1 MEHNLRQ
8 CWKIGGVE
16 IPSRLVLAP
25 MAGVSVQA
33 FRRQARRFG
42 VGLVWS
48 EMVSAAGLQHG
59 SRRTLDY
66 LRIGADEHPLAVQ
79 VFGSEPTQMAE
90 AARMAEATGADIVDL
105 NLGCPV
111 RKVMAS
117 GAGAALLEQPQLACR
132 IVEAMASAAS
142 VPVTVKLRS
151 GIEPGSRAC
160 IELGPKLAAAGAQ
173 ALVLH
178 PRAQRQMY
186 GGSADHS
193 LTTELASLV
202 EIPVIASGDIRSS
215 EQARALIASGAAAVM
230 VGRAAQGNPWLL
242 SEILSGEELEP
253 SQAEVAAELIHF
265 MREVARELGE
275 RRAQSFL
282 KKFYGW
288 YLRRGRFPRQL
299 RRELVE
305 AGTLAQTE
313 RLLLAAAPGAEE
325 LLERLES
332 ELPKTTETAL
342 PSDRSFR
349 RQLESPPHV
358 D

>member
-1 MEHNLRQ
+1 MKPDLRQ
-8 CWKIGGVE
+8 CWMIGDVE

-25 MAGVSVQA
+25 MAGVSVRA

-66 LRIGADEHPLAVQ
+66 LGVGSDEHPLAVQ
-79 VFGSEPTQMAE
+79 IFGSEPTQMAE
-90 AARMAEATGADIVDL
+90 AARMAEAAGADLVDL

-132 IVEAMASAAS
+132 IVEEMAAATS
-142 VPVTVKLRS
+142 IPVTAKLRS

-160 IELGPKLAAAGAQ
+160 IELGPQLVAAGAQ

-186 GGSADHS
+186 GGQADHS
-193 LTTELASLV
+193 LTAELASLLEV
-202 EIPVIASGDIRSS
+202 PIIASGDIRSG

-230 VGRAAQGNPWLL
+230 IGRAAQGNPWLL
-242 SEILSGEELEP
+242 SEISSGEMPEP
-253 SQAEVAAELIHF
+253 SQAEIAAELIHF

-299 RRELVE
+299 RRELVD
-305 AGTLAQTE
+305 ADTLSAAE
-313 RLLLAAAPGAEE
+313 KLLLDAAPGAE
-325 LLERLES
+325 RLVAEIEATTSNTADTAADTAAES
-332 ELPKTTETAL
+332 QIARPEN
-342 PSDRSFR
+342 
-349 RQLESPPHV
+349 
-358 D
+358 

>member
-1 MEHNLRQ
+1 MKRDLRQ
-8 CWKIGGVE
+8 SWQIGAVK

-33 FRRQARRFG
+33 YRRQAKRFG
-42 VGLVWS
+42 AGLVWS
-48 EMVSAAGLQHG
+48 EMISAAGLEHG
-59 SRRTLDY
+59 SRRTRDY
-66 LRIGADEHPLAVQ
+66 LRIDSDEHPIALQ
-79 VFGSEPTQMAE
+79 VFGSVPTQAAE
-90 AARMAEATGADIVDL
+90 AARMAEAAGADIVDL

-111 RKVMAS
+111 RKVMTS
-117 GAGAALLEQPQLACR
+117 GAGSALLEQPGLACR
-132 IVEAMASAAS
+132 IVEAMAAAVS

-151 GIEPGSRAC
+151 GIEPGSRTC
-160 IELGPKLAAAGAQ
+160 IELGPGLVAAGAR

-193 LTTELASLV
+193 LTIELASLLKV
-202 EIPVIASGDIRSS
+202 PVVASGDIRSG
-215 EQARALIASGAAAVM
+215 EQARELIAAGAAAVM

-242 SEILSGEELEP
+242 SEIVSGEELEP
-253 SQAEVAAELIHF
+253 SQEQVAAELIHF

-275 RRAQSFL
+275 RRAQGFL

-305 AGTLAQTE
+305 AGTLSSAE
-313 RLLLAAAPGAEE
+313 KLLLEAAPQAKPLVAELEDAPAPGA
-325 LLERLES
+325 LS
-332 ELPKTTETAL
+332 N
-342 PSDRSFR
+342 D
-349 RQLESPPHV
+349 
-358 D
+358 